1 MKDNY
6 LSVNNISVLI
16 ADDED
21 GVRTVIKDY
30 LNHTNK
36 KFIIAGEA
44 SNGNETVKKYKE
56 VNPDLV
62 IMKMMPKSY
71 SLNTLKNILT
81 INPKARVVMLTT
93 LSQME
98 EIRKCKRAGVKSF
111 ILIPFDNKTFISG
124 IEKALKA

>member
-6 LSVNNISVLI
+6 LSVNKISVLI

-21 GVRTVIKDY
+21 RVRAVIKDY
-30 LNHTNK
+30 LNHTDK
-36 KFIIAGEA
+36 KFVIAGEA
-44 SNGNETVKKYKE
+44 SNGNETVKKYKAIR
-56 VNPDLV
+56 PDLV

-98 EIRKCKRAGVKSF
+98 EIRKCKRAGAKGF
-111 ILIPFDNKTFISG
+111 ILIPFDNKTLIAG
-124 IEKALKA
+124 IKKALKA